1 MTGFT
6 PDAPVLH
13 EIKNHSEE
21 LAKAEAG
28 VAAFAAKRNNRWY
41 PKFHIAS
48 NGGWINDP
56 NGLCFY
62 KGRWHVFYQLHPY
75 GTQWGPMHWGH
86 VSSTDMVNW
95 KREPI
100 MFAPSLE
107 EEKDGVFSGS
117 AVIGDDGKLRFY
129 YTGHR
134 WANGKDNTGGD
145 WQVQM
150 LAEPD
155 NDELTSAT
163 KRGMVIDCPTD
174 KVNQHYRDPKVWKTG
189 DKWYMT
195 FGVSSAEKRGQM
207 WLFSSDDMVKWTY
220 EQVLFEHPDPDVF
233 MLECPDFFPIKD
245 VEGNE
250 KWVIGFSAMG
260 AQPSGFMNRNVN
272 NAGYMI
278 GTWTPGE
285 QFKPETEFRLWDCG
299 HNYYAPQS
307 FNDGKRQIVYGWMS
321 PFVEPI
327 PMQDDGWCG
336 NLTLPR
342 EITLGA
348 DGDLHTAPVAEMDGL
363 RENTTDFGA
372 ISLGVN
378 GEQTIADDAEAVE
391 IEMTIDLNASTA
403 ERAGLKIHATED
415 GAYTYVAFDDQIG
428 RVVIDRQAAA
438 QGDRGYRTAPLSA
451 EELASGELK
460 LRVFVD
466 RGCVEVYV
474 NDGRQAMSSFSYAS
488 EGPRAIKLVAESGT
502 LKVKSLVLHHMKS
515 IGLE

>member
-174 KVNQHYRDPKVWKTG
+174 KVNHHYRDPKVWKTG

-260 AQPSGFMNRNVN
+260 AKASGFMNRNVS

-285 QFKPETEFRLWDCG
+285 AFQPETEFRLWDCG

-307 FNDGKRQIVYGWMS
+307 FNDGERQIVYGWMS

-348 DGDLHTAPVAEMDGL
+348 DGDLHTAPVAEMEGL
-363 RENTTDFGA
+363 REDTVDFGA
-372 ISLGVN
+372 IDLDVS
-378 GEQTIADDAEAVE
+378 GEKTIVDDAEAVE
-391 IEMTIDLNASTA
+391 IEMTIDRPTPPPSVPACVSTPPRMA
-403 ERAGLKIHATED
+403 PTRPLRMTIRSAAWWSTGRPTLRAIAATVRHRCPKPNLPP
-415 GAYTYVAFDDQIG
+415 ANSSCACTWTVAAW
-428 RVVIDRQAAA
+428 RCTSTTAVRCSA
-438 QGDRGYRTAPLSA
+438 RTATRPKVRA
-451 EELASGELK
+451 P
-460 LRVFVD
+460 
-466 RGCVEVYV
+466 
-474 NDGRQAMSSFSYAS
+474 SSSWPNPARS
-488 EGPRAIKLVAESGT
+488 RSSPRCFT
-502 LKVKSLVLHHMKS
+502 T
-515 IGLE
+515 